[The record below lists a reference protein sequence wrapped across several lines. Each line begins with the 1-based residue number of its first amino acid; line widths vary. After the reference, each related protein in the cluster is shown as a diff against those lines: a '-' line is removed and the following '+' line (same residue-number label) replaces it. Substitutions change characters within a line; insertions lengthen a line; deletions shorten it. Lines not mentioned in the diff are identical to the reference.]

1 MRTLTVLWMVA
12 FTSTL
17 LALGVAAPAP
27 AWGQAGILSDS
38 QEPGSFLVFPKFRTG
53 TVNTNEEGF
62 LPRSEFEISVVCPN
76 GETCSQ
82 DPTNPTRVM
91 LKAAWVCNTSF
102 DPDFRQ
108 SFPDHC
114 SETNFLIPTTVNAT
128 VYFGAQ
134 GATPVNLGPRAIS
147 VPAPP
152 SNCGRN
158 GQGFLVVWVVDTFGN
173 AIKYDALIG
182 DAVIRT
188 QTGNAVAGLST
199 AGQYN
204 AIPIQGSASLNQGE
218 QIPLATTTGP
228 DPAYAFD
235 GTGYQAI
242 TGKVKASVRYPG
254 PTFKLPNVPMP
265 IQTGSIETTLVLLT
279 LDVHIGTINPPTHV
293 DIFFGN
299 EAEQLRSAS
308 ANFVCWGEERLR
320 DSPLN
325 VTNTFGRKGSLESG
339 AAERIIPPG
348 VSSTPATLLG
358 LIQTQEKNA
367 AGDVVRE
374 YYSLL
379 SNDSVPV
386 PTTFAAP

>member
-1 MRTLTVLWMVA
+1 MKTLTVLWMVA

-27 AWGQAGILSDS
+27 AWGQASGILSDS
-38 QEPGSFLVFPKFRTG
+38 QEPGSFLVFPKFQTG
-53 TVNTNEEGF
+53 TVNTNEEGL

-76 GETCSQ
+76 GVTCSQ
-82 DPTNPTRVM
+82 DPTNPTRVL
-91 LKAAWVCNTSF
+91 LKAAWVCGRFGGDLDNA
-102 DPDFRQ
+102 
-108 SFPDHC
+108 FPDQC
-114 SETNFLIPTTVNAT
+114 NETNFLIPTTVNAT

-134 GATPVNLGPRAIS
+134 GATAVNLGPKAIS

-152 SNCGRN
+152 NCNR
-158 GQGFLVVWVVDTFGN
+158 GFLVVWVVDTFGN

-182 DAVIRT
+182 DAVLRT
-188 QTGNAVAGLST
+188 QTGGSAAGLST

-204 AIPIQGSASLNQGE
+204 AIPIQGSASLNQGD
-218 QIPLATTTGP
+218 QIPLAGTTGP
-228 DPAYAFD
+228 DPAFAFD

-242 TGKVKASVRYPG
+242 TGKVKGSVRYPG
-254 PTFKLPNVPMP
+254 PTFQLPNVPMP
-265 IQTGSIETTLVLLT
+265 VQTGSIETTLVLLT

-308 ANFVCWGEERLR
+308 ANFVCRGEARLDR
-320 DSPLN
+320 TPLN
-325 VTNTFGRKGSLESG
+325 VTNTFGRKGSLESA

-348 VSSTPATLLG
+348 VGSSPATLLG
-358 LIQTQEKNA
+358 LIQTLERNA
-367 AGDVVRE
+367 NGDVVRE

-386 PTTFAAP
+386 PTTFSAP

>member
-27 AWGQAGILSDS
+27 AWGQASGILSDS

-82 DPTNPTRVM
+82 DPTNPTRVL
-91 LKAAWVCNTSF
+91 LKAAWVCLRFGGNLNEA
-102 DPDFRQ
+102 
-108 SFPDHC
+108 FPDQC

-182 DAVIRT
+182 DAVLRT
-188 QTGNAVAGLST
+188 QTGLDTAGLST

-204 AIPIQGSASLNQGE
+204 AIPIQGSASLNQGDL
-218 QIPLATTTGP
+218 IPLATTTGP

-242 TGKVKASVRYPG
+242 TGKVKGSVRYPG
-254 PTFKLPNVPMP
+254 PTFRLPNVPMP

-279 LDVHIGTINPPTHV
+279 LDAHIGTLNPPTHV

-308 ANFVCWGEERLR
+308 ANFVCWGQQSLSS
-320 DSPLN
+320 SPLN